1 MKNSAEDYL
10 YPLGLARVAALAGWE
25 IFGLAGAGRW
35 DALLPGCFLYEFTGW
50 YCPACGGTRAMRRLL
65 AGHPL
70 QSFVR
75 HPAVPY
81 LAFTGAW
88 FMLSQTAERLS
99 KGRLPVGMRYRDV
112 YMWIG
117 IGLFA
122 LQFVL
127 RNLLKQVWGI
137 TIPDM

>member
-10 YPLGLARVAALAGWE
+10 YPLGLALLAALAGWK
-25 IFGLAGAGRW
+25 IFDLAGVGRW
-35 DALLPGCFLYEFTGW
+35 DALLPGC
-50 YCPACGGTRAMRRLL
+50 CGGTRAMRRLL

-70 QSFVR
+70 QSFVC